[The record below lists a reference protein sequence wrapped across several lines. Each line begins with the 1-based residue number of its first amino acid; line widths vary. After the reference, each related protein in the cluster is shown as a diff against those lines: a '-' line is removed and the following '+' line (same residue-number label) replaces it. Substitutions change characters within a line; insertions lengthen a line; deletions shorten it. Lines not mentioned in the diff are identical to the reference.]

1 MAKTGQDEAAGAM
14 AEKPRLHGE
23 LLSTSLL
30 AFLKNW
36 NAYGYQLNQKLADAG
51 MPDCDSGTVY
61 RTLRQL
67 EKSGF
72 VSSFWDTSESGPAR
86 RMYSLTAAGEIFL
99 SGWIEALQNY
109 QRVLQQAVA
118 DWDALARGVAPKELK
133 EPEKPA
139 RTTGKGAKS

>member
-1 MAKTGQDEAAGAM
+1 MTKETPTSAGA
-14 AEKPRLHGE
+14 APGPRLHGE

-36 NAYGYQLNQKLADAG
+36 NAYGYQLSQKLAESG
-51 MPDCDSGTVY
+51 MPECDSGTVY

-86 RMYSLTAAGEIFL
+86 RMYSLTAAGDLFL
-99 SGWIEALQNY
+99 ATWMQAFQNY
-109 QRVLQQAVA
+109 QAVLQQAMNGFFPPA
-118 DWDALARGVAPKELK
+118 AAGTDTDTEDDDNDAEHAA
-133 EPEKPA
+133 
-139 RTTGKGAKS
+139 S